1 MIVFYLVVVS
11 IHLLRSVAVIVVV
24 INRPSISRL
33 VPPAHLPAMSCERF
47 SIRPYLSCADL
58 SSDLVGSLL
67 SLYQQS
73 IYYLGY
79 SCDYE
84 YGSETVRYELA
95 ILRVVHR
102 CTKAIR
108 FLYLSYRKTSAQISL
123 PYSSVEWVMLINSR
137 RLLVVRPLTLA
148 ISRLLVGSV
157 PGKSSSR
164 SPRYI
169 AEVVVDMIF
178 ISSVIS
184 SEDSYSTQ

>member
-67 SLYQQS
+67 SLYQQD
-73 IYYLGY
+73 YLGY

-108 FLYLSYRKTSAQISL
+108 FLYLSYRKTSAQILL

-169 AEVVVDMIF
+169 AEVVVDIF